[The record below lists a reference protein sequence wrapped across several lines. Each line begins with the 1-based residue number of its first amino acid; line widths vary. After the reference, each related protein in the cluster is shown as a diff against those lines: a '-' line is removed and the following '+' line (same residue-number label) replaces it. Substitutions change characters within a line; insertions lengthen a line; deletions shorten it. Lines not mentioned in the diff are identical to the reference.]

1 MSMEKI
7 TGLTAATLLA
17 ISIPFTG
24 VRADDP
30 LPDYVTK
37 RIEWRS
43 ASGELQAPIHVSLM
57 PDGRLLFF
65 ESPFTMTPSPFWMW
79 RNEDL
84 PDAVTVEPISPPLV
98 NYPPGVQYGNLKVI
112 DSIACAGHGL
122 MEDGSVL
129 VVGGTRLV
137 ADKPVEEL
145 SDYAA
150 IFGFSDA
157 LSFSPQTDAWSALS
171 KMTGAGPL
179 GFTGPGARWYP
190 TVTRLASGGMM
201 VTGGLEMIWPAKVPN
216 SSVEIYDPAFNAWEV
231 VSTYE
236 ETPPSIY
243 NRDYSHVFQLP
254 TPVSGDFDI
263 LMMGEFGQPVF
274 MSTEGSER
282 WRVSAALRPG
292 TTPGE
297 SVNHGTSTALL
308 PIRLDGRG
316 GYANGAIVM
325 AGGHHMTDHEHN
337 IDIYD
342 PSADQWMQSIDMGI
356 RRHHP
361 ALVLLPDSRVLLI
374 TGHNDFGENPG
385 YAEYLD
391 PADGFSLRRG
401 SVDIP
406 EIRGYHTVTVLLP
419 DGRVLLGS
427 GNDGGAPGN
436 EKPNFRYYYPD
447 YMLEPRPALLL
458 AQETLTIGDYFWT
471 ITGDKTP
478 ISELVLVALGSM
490 THSFDMNQRVVQ
502 VEMVASG
509 DYGEHSYQ
517 IAKAP
522 ASPEMAPPGF
532 YMLFALDAD
541 RVPSVAKI
549 VRLSM

>member
-1 MSMEKI
+1 MSI
-7 TGLTAATLLA
+7 RTIARAGAAALLA
-17 ISIPFTG
+17 IPIAFTG
-24 VRADDP
+24 ARADDP
-30 LPDYVTK
+30 IADHVTK

-43 ASGELQAPIHVSLM
+43 TVDGLQAPIHVSLM

-65 ESPFTMTPSPFWMW
+65 EQPFTMIPSPFWLW
-79 RNEDL
+79 RDEDL
-84 PDAVTVEPISPPLV
+84 PDAVTVEPIAPPLV
-98 NYPPGVQYGNLKVI
+98 NYTPGVQYGDLRVI

-129 VVGGTRLV
+129 VLGGTRLV
-137 ADKPVEEL
+137 ADGPVE
-145 SDYAA
+145 DITDFAA

-157 LSFSPQTDAWSALS
+157 LSFSPQSDAWSVLS
-171 KMTGAGPL
+171 NMTGAGPL
-179 GFTGPGARWYP
+179 GFTGPGTRWYP
-190 TVTRLASGGMM
+190 TVTRLASGRMM
-201 VTGGLEMIWPAKVPN
+201 VTGGLEMIWPVKVPN
-216 SSVEIYDPAFNAWEV
+216 SSVEIYDPAFDAWEI
-231 VSTYE
+231 VSSHE
-236 ETPPSIY
+236 ESPPSIY
-243 NRDYSHVFQLP
+243 NRDYTHVFQLP
-254 TPVSGDFDI
+254 ARVNGEFDI

-274 MSTEGSER
+274 MSTDGSER
-282 WRVSAALRPG
+282 WRTSTALRPG
-292 TTPGE
+292 TTPGQ

-325 AGGHHMTDHEHN
+325 AGGHHMTAHEHS
-337 IDIYD
+337 IDVYD
-342 PSADQWMQSIDMGI
+342 PVADQWVQHIDIGV

-374 TGHNDFGENPG
+374 TGHNDFGDNPG
-385 YAEYLD
+385 YAQYLD

-406 EIRGYHTVTVLLP
+406 EIRGYHTVTALLP

-447 YMLEPRPALLL
+447 YMLAPRPALLL
-458 AQETLTIGDYFWT
+458 AQETLAVGGYFWT
-471 ITGDKTP
+471 ITAGKTP
-478 ISELVLVALGSM
+478 ISELVLVALASM

-502 VEMVASG
+502 VEMLAGG

-522 ASPEMAPPGF
+522 ASPEVAPPGY
-532 YMLFALDAD
+532 YMLFALDDD

-549 VRLSM
+549 VRLTQ